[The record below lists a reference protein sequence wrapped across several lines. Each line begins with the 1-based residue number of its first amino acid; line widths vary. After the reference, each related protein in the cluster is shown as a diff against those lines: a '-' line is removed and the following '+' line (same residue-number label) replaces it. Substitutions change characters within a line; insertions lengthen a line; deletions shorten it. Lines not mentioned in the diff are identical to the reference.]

1 MGAKTRVKKTPYND
15 PDVAFRQLDDESQ
28 YKYLLLDSP
37 MAEALFAAEFL
48 DLELD
53 PFQVFSLRLLRG
65 RFASEEELW
74 SFIYDNEME
83 WMFENG
89 WIRHGNKEGVSPS
102 YFKSYA
108 DGGGPN
114 VLVLWP
120 GGFGKLLSLDTPL
133 PTPNGWTTMGSVQ
146 VGDQLVD
153 EQGAPCTVT
162 YKSPVSYDHPCYAV
176 KSGNNEPVIAGGEHL
191 WSVKL
196 DKRKPAKVHDTEW
209 LYKRQTGNRPIID
222 TAKSFRL
229 PDASLPLD
237 PYVFGVWLGDGAS
250 AAPCVTEGTQD
261 AQELIDNIRA
271 LGYDVGDARETHG
284 KACTF
289 YIRGIIGILRSL
301 GVLGDKHIP
310 MAYLRASTRQR
321 TALLQGIVDT
331 DGYVNHDG
339 LVEVVSMRKD
349 LAEQIAEL
357 VRTLGAKASIYTGE
371 ARIGEKSY
379 GTKYRVFFHHPDAA
393 RLKRRRSLC
402 WEGQQK
408 EHYISVEEAG
418 EYDAQC
424 LQVDSPSHLFLAGR
438 AMIPTHNT
446 TTVTSKVMPI
456 MEVCDNPNARIQYIG
471 KTDKESDKFSVA
483 QRHVLMQPKLVK
495 VFGQFQPEDKGVPW
509 ANYAY
514 SVRQRQHADIS
525 ENAEFYGSN
534 SDAALG
540 RRSDR
545 VVIDDIETF
554 VTARTP
560 EQRAKLLEW
569 VQTGPMTSARPMWG
583 TDKHGKVL
591 IPKRLKWS
599 ETARY
604 WGTSVVGTIFHP
616 EGLYAMLMRN
626 PNFTCVKFDCFR
638 DRKCTVSL
646 SEKIMSADA
655 LHAKRVTTLQTVFNK
670 RYRNIA
676 YDESE
681 MAFREAWVRGQDELV
696 NGVTVS
702 HPGCLDKERSF
713 EQFGQDWD
721 IYLGFDP
728 ASGSTSRW
736 SAYAAYV
743 VLGIDR
749 KDEEKRIYLID
760 YLKLQDQFDRMLDWL
775 LKGDPKY
782 GIPGFY
788 AKYAYKQG
796 VVEKNAFGKWMLTN
810 DRVAPYVKTN
820 VIVPSYTGNNK
831 SDPESGVFA
840 MGNLFQ
846 NGRFRIPYK
855 EPSDQA
861 KAELFIADLL
871 LYPKGTN
878 DLVMAMWLAQIPM
891 RMGLNTLKSWFTPGG
906 RGKMVANPAWQR

>member
-1 MGAKTRVKKTPYND
+1 MATKTVD
-15 PDVAFRQLDDESQ
+15 PDRAFRNLDSEEQ
-28 YKYLLLDSP
+28 YRWLLLDSP
-37 MAEALFAAEFL
+37 TAEGLFAAEFL

-53 PFQVFSLRLLRG
+53 PFQIFSLRLLRG
-65 RFASEEELW
+65 RFSSEEELW
-74 SFIYDNEME
+74 KFIYDNEME

-89 WIRHGNKEGVSPS
+89 WIRHGNKEGVSPA

-108 DGGGPN
+108 EGGAPN

-120 GGFGKLLSLDTPL
+120 GGFGK
-133 PTPNGWTTMGSVQ
+133 
-146 VGDQLVD
+146 
-153 EQGAPCTVT
+153 
-162 YKSPVSYDHPCYAV
+162 
-176 KSGNNEPVIAGGEHL
+176 
-191 WSVKL
+191 
-196 DKRKPAKVHDTEW
+196 
-209 LYKRQTGNRPIID
+209 
-222 TAKSFRL
+222 
-229 PDASLPLD
+229 
-237 PYVFGVWLGDGAS
+237 
-250 AAPCVTEGTQD
+250 
-261 AQELIDNIRA
+261 
-271 LGYDVGDARETHG
+271 
-284 KACTF
+284 
-289 YIRGIIGILRSL
+289 
-301 GVLGDKHIP
+301 
-310 MAYLRASTRQR
+310 
-321 TALLQGIVDT
+321 
-331 DGYVNHDG
+331 
-339 LVEVVSMRKD
+339 
-349 LAEQIAEL
+349 
-357 VRTLGAKASIYTGE
+357 
-371 ARIGEKSY
+371 
-379 GTKYRVFFHHPDAA
+379 
-393 RLKRRRSLC
+393 
-402 WEGQQK
+402 
-408 EHYISVEEAG
+408 
-418 EYDAQC
+418 
-424 LQVDSPSHLFLAGR
+424 
-438 AMIPTHNT
+438 T
-446 TTVTSKVMPI
+446 TTVTSKIMPA
-456 MEVCDNPNARIQYIG
+456 MEVCDNPNARVQYIG
-471 KTDKESDKFSVA
+471 KTDKEADKFSVA
-483 QRHVLMQPKLVK
+483 QRHVLMQPKLVE
-495 VFGQFQPEDKGVPW
+495 VFGKFEPDDKGVPW

-583 TDKHGKVL
+583 TDKKGNVL

-599 ETARY
+599 NTARY
-604 WGTSVVGTIFHP
+604 WGTGVVGTIFHP

-646 SEKIMSADA
+646 SEKIMSAEA

-696 NGVTVS
+696 NGQVVT
-702 HPGCLDKERSF
+702 HPGCLDKTRSF
-713 EQFGQDWD
+713 EEFDPEWD
-721 IYLGFDP
+721 LYLGFDP

-743 VLGIDR
+743 VLGMDR

-796 VVEKNAFGKWMLTN
+796 IVEHNAFGKWMVTN
-810 DRVAPYVKTN
+810 DRVAPYVKA
-820 VIVPSYTGNNK
+820 VPPIIAPSYTGTNNK
-831 SDPESGVFA
+831 NDPESGVFA
-840 MGNLFQ
+840 MGSLFQ
-846 NGRFRIPYK
+846 DGRFRIPYK
-855 EPSDQA
+855 NPSDES

-891 RMGLNTLKSWFTPGG
+891 RADTNTLNSWFTPSG